1 MELKMNPVTLPKPL
15 TFNYDELKSALEEKV
30 AMYEKAIYAP
40 EQMAAAKADRAAL
53 NRLKKALND
62 ERLSQERAYMAPFNQ
77 FKTQVN
83 ELIRII
89 DAPVAA
95 IDKQIKSYEERKRE
109 EKRDQIEAY
118 FTGCAFPE
126 GITLEKVFEQQWL
139 NASVTMRVIQNEIDA
154 RRKQIDTDLA
164 VIRSLPEYAFEAE
177 QTYISTLDLAKAVSE
192 AHRRSDEAKKKAEWE
207 ARVQQFKAERD
218 AMLQPTGKAK
228 ETEAPEQPAQQV
240 KTEVAMREW
249 VSFRVLITLD
259 DAKALREFCQ
269 QRGISIEAL

>member
-1 MELKMNPVTLPKPL
+1 MELKMNPVALPKPL
-15 TFNYDELKSALEEKV
+15 TFNYEELKASLAEKV
-30 AMYEKAIYAP
+30 STYEQAIYAP

-77 FKTQVN
+77 FKAQVN

-118 FTGCAFPE
+118 FNGCAFPE
-126 GITLEKVFEQQWL
+126 GITLEKLFDQQWL

-164 VIRSLPEYAFEAE
+164 VIRALPEYAFEAE
-177 QTYISTLDLAKAVSE
+177 QTYLSTLDLARAVSE
-192 AHRRSDEAKKKAEWE
+192 AHRLADIARRKSIFEAEMNLQRCKAEAE
-207 ARVQQFKAERD
+207 VQQQTAQAQATSAKQPATSRKQWISFKARMTVE
-218 AMLQPTGKAK
+218 
-228 ETEAPEQPAQQV
+228 
-240 KTEVAMREW
+240 
-249 VSFRVLITLD
+249 
-259 DAKALREFCQ
+259 DAKALKNFFQSRVIEF
-269 QRGISIEAL
+269 EAL